1 METAINAYGGPNS
14 DTNRFLRIMQCESM
28 GRPDATNSSSGAA
41 GLMQHL
47 PQYWD
52 ARAVSAGYSGY
63 SPYDPVANIN
73 VSAWLIYQAPG
84 GGWQHWVCQ

>member
-1 METAINAYGGPNS
+1 
-14 DTNRFLRIMQCESM
+14 
-28 GRPDATNSSSGAA
+28 
-41 GLMQHL
+41 MQHL

-52 ARAVSAGYSGY
+52 ARAASAGYSGY
-63 SPYDPVANIN
+63 SAYDPVANIN